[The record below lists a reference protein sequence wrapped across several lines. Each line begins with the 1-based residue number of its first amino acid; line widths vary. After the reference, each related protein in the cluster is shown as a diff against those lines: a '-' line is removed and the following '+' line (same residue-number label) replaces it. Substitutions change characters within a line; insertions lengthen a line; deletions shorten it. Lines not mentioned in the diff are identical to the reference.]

1 MDLDPRTEEQSR
13 LLAES
18 ENLAVFSILEDV
30 GDCTVSELAERLL
43 DGEVSVVET
52 AEYDRRLEETVVTL
66 HHQKLPRLADA
77 GLLEYDPETH
87 QVTVRSR
94 AIQWCEPA
102 VPEGVAEYLSTVHGG
117 TEKGGSENRADR
129 EGNGGTGL
137 GTVQGRDAV
146 VQYGRHLVD
155 EADSEVFGIYV
166 STELLRDECIERV
179 QRAIERDVS
188 VHIGSQNQTV
198 RRVVRERLP
207 GATVWEPQTDWLNTS
222 SYPRLGRLVFTDRS
236 KVMLAILD
244 ESATDDGDPQETAI
258 VGEGVTHPLVVLVRD
273 LLGPRLDHLDYQSDE
288 FTSQLPS

>member
-1 MDLDPRTEEQSR
+1 MDVDPRTEEQSR
-13 LLAES
+13 LLTES
-18 ENLAVFSILEDV
+18 ENLAVLAVLDEAD
-30 GDCTVSELAERLL
+30 GDCTVRDLAEGLL
-43 DGEVSVVET
+43 DREVAVVET
-52 AEYDRRLEETVVTL
+52 EEYQRRLEETVVTL

-87 QVTVRSR
+87 RVAVQGGAV
-94 AIQWCEPA
+94 QWRRPA
-102 VPEGVAEYLSTVHGG
+102 VPEGVAEYLETVGG
-117 TEKGGSENRADR
+117 GEDETGTAADG
-129 EGNGGTGL
+129 EGL

-146 VQYGRHLVD
+146 VQYGRELVD
-155 EADSEVFGIYV
+155 EADSEVFCIYV

-179 QRAIERDVS
+179 RRAIERDVS

-198 RRVVRERLP
+198 RRLVRERLS
-207 GATVWEPQTDWLNTS
+207 GVTVWEPQTDWLNTS
-222 SYPRLGRLVFTDRS
+222 SFPRLGRLVFTDRS
-236 KVMLAILD
+236 KVMLAVLD

>member
-1 MDLDPRTEEQSR
+1 MDVDPRTEEQSR

-18 ENLAVFSILEDV
+18 ENLAVLSVVDEAD
-30 GDCTVSELAERLL
+30 GDCTVRDLAEGLL
-43 DGEVSVVET
+43 DREVAVVET
-52 AEYDRRLEETVVTL
+52 EEYQRRLEETVVTL

-87 QVTVRSR
+87 RVAVQSGTV
-94 AIQWCEPA
+94 QWRQPA
-102 VPEGVAEYLSTVHGG
+102 VPEGVAEYLETVGG
-117 TEKGGSENRADR
+117 GENQAGSAADG
-129 EGNGGTGL
+129 EGL

-146 VQYGRHLVD
+146 VQYGRELVD

-179 QRAIERDVS
+179 RRAIERDVS

-198 RRVVRERLP
+198 RRLVRERLS
-207 GATVWEPQTDWLNTS
+207 GVTVWEPQTDWLNTS
-222 SYPRLGRLVFTDRS
+222 SFPRLGRLVFTDRS
-236 KVMLAILD
+236 KVMLAVLD